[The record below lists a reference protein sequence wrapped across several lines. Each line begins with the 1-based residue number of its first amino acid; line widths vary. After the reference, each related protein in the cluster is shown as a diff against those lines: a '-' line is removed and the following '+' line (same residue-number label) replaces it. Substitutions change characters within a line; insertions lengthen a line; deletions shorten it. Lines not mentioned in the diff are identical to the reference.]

1 LCFFLGTKSIKNTEA
16 QSVGGKT
23 MRPQEAGM
31 PTKDNHDPYEPQEAE
46 MLSKDNH
53 DTYSQGARPKETSGI
68 QLTCVVLLLE
78 KKTPSFW
85 LYDLFF
91 LSCF

>member
-1 LCFFLGTKSIKNTEA
+1 
-16 QSVGGKT
+16 

-31 PTKDNHDPYEPQEAE
+31 P
-46 MLSKDNH
+46 SKDNH

-78 KKTPSFW
+78 KNPLVFGNMI
-85 LYDLFF
+85 YFF
-91 LSCF
+91 SVVSKN